1 LKSSLFE
8 TLTAEIIAIGSEL
21 LAPDRT
27 DTNSLWLTEKL
38 NQLGIEVKLKTIV
51 GDDDARLEE
60 AIRDAVRR
68 SKVVITTGGL
78 GPTEDDITR
87 KITAR
92 ALGRRLLLDEIVLA
106 EIKQRFQGFGVA
118 MPERNSRQ
126 AMVIED
132 ADVLPNPN
140 GTAPGM
146 FIDHEGTAIVL
157 LPGPP
162 REMKPMFE
170 NHVGSRLEGRAGKI
184 RVVRRILRVAG
195 LGESAVDEKIAPVYT
210 QYDNPQTTILFNQS
224 EIEIHLT
231 ARGRTEDEANAL
243 LDRVVLQLEEKLGN
257 AIFSFCGEKMEE
269 IVGLKLSVG
278 NYTLSVAESCT
289 GGLLAQR
296 ITDVPGSS
304 KYFIEGVVTYANE
317 AKTRALG
324 VEPILLLEHGAVS
337 APVAEAMAE
346 GIRKRADTDFGLA
359 ITGVAGPGGGTED
372 KPVGTVFVAISSEV
386 GTEHRKLKLP
396 GDRQLIRWRAS
407 QAALDMLR
415 RRLI

>member
-1 LKSSLFE
+1 MFE

-27 DTNSLWLTEKL
+27 DTNSLWLTEQL
-38 NQLGIEVKLKTIV
+38 NRLGIEVKLKTIV

-60 AIRDAVRR
+60 AIKDAVRR
-68 SKVVITTGGL
+68 SKVVIATGGL

-92 ALGRRLLLDEIVLA
+92 ALGRRLLLDEQVLE
-106 EIKQRFQGFGVA
+106 EIRRRFQSFGVT

-132 ADVLPNPN
+132 AVVLPNPN

-146 FIDHEGTAIVL
+146 FIDHQGAAIVL

-162 REMKPMFE
+162 REMRPMFE
-170 NHVGSRLEGRAGKI
+170 NHVAERLAGRAGSL
-184 RVVRRILRVAG
+184 RVVRRLLRVAG
-195 LGESAVDEKIAPVYT
+195 MGESAVDEKIAPVYT
-210 QYDNPQTTILFNQS
+210 QYDNPVTTILFNQS

-231 ARGRTEDEANAL
+231 ARGRTEKEANDL
-243 LDRVVLQLEEKLGN
+243 LDRLSSQIEERLGN
-257 AIFSFCGEKMEE
+257 AVFSFAGEKMEE
-269 IVGLKLSVG
+269 VVGLKLSVG
-278 NYTLSVAESCT
+278 GYTLAVAESCT

-296 ITDVPGSS
+296 LTDVPGSS

-317 AKTRALG
+317 AKTRALD
-324 VEPILLLEHGAVS
+324 VAPTLLRWHGAVS
-337 APVAEAMAE
+337 AEVAEAMAE
-346 GIRKRADTDFGLA
+346 GIRRRAGTDLGLA
-359 ITGVAGPGGGTED
+359 ITGIAGPGGGSEE
-372 KPVGTVFVAISSEV
+372 KPVGTVFIALASELR
-386 GTEHRKLKLP
+386 TEHRKLHIP
-396 GDRQLIRWRAS
+396 GDRQLVRWRAS
-407 QAALDMLR
+407 QAALDLLR

>member
-1 LKSSLFE
+1 LFE
-8 TLTAEIIAIGSEL
+8 PLTAEIIAIGSEL

-27 DTNSLWLTEKL
+27 DTNSLWLTEQL

-60 AIRDAVRR
+60 TIKDAVRR

-92 ALGRRLLLDEIVLA
+92 ALGRRLLLDEQVLA
-106 EIKQRFQGFGVA
+106 EIKQRFKGFGVV

-132 ADVLPNPN
+132 AEVLPNPN

-146 FIDHEGTAIVL
+146 FIDHEGTAMVL

-162 REMKPMFE
+162 REMKPMFG
-170 NHVGSRLEGRAGKI
+170 NHVRSKLESRAGKI
-184 RVVRRILRVAG
+184 RVLRRMLRVAG

-231 ARGRTEDEANAL
+231 ARGRTDEEVNAL
-243 LDRVVLQLEEKLGN
+243 LDKVVFQIEEKLGDS
-257 AIFSFCGEKMEE
+257 IFSFNGEKMEE
-269 IVGLKLSVG
+269 ILGLKLSLG
-278 NYTLSVAESCT
+278 GYTLAVAESCT

-337 APVAEAMAE
+337 GPVAEAMAE
-346 GIRKRADTDFGLA
+346 GIRKRAGTDFGIS
-359 ITGVAGPGGGTED
+359 ITGIAGPGGGTEE
-372 KPVGTVFVAISSEV
+372 KPVGTVFIALATDA
-386 GTEHRKLKLP
+386 GTEHRRFKLP
-396 GDRQLIRWRAS
+396 GDRNLVRWRAS
-407 QAALDMLR
+407 QAAMEMLR
-415 RRLI
+415 RKLL

>member
-1 LKSSLFE
+1 M
-8 TLTAEIIAIGSEL
+8 LTAEIIAIGSEL

-27 DTNSLWLTEKL
+27 DTNSLWLTEQL
-38 NQLGIEVKLKTIV
+38 NRLGIEVKLKTIV

-60 AIRDAVRR
+60 TIKDAARR

-92 ALGRRLLLDEIVLA
+92 ALGRRLLLDEQVLA
-106 EIKQRFQGFGVA
+106 EIRQRFQSFGVA

-132 ADVLPNPN
+132 AVVLPNPN

-162 REMKPMFE
+162 REMRPMFE
-170 NHVGSRLEGRAGKI
+170 NHVIARLESRAGSV
-184 RVVRRILRVAG
+184 RVVRRMLRVVG

-210 QYDNPQTTILFNQS
+210 QYENPQTTILFNQS

-243 LDRVVLQLEEKLGN
+243 LDRVVLQLDE
-257 AIFSFCGEKMEE
+257 
-269 IVGLKLSVG
+269 
-278 NYTLSVAESCT
+278 
-289 GGLLAQR
+289 
-296 ITDVPGSS
+296 
-304 KYFIEGVVTYANE
+304 
-317 AKTRALG
+317 
-324 VEPILLLEHGAVS
+324 
-337 APVAEAMAE
+337 
-346 GIRKRADTDFGLA
+346 
-359 ITGVAGPGGGTED
+359 
-372 KPVGTVFVAISSEV
+372 
-386 GTEHRKLKLP
+386 
-396 GDRQLIRWRAS
+396 
-407 QAALDMLR
+407 
-415 RRLI
+415 

>member
-1 LKSSLFE
+1 MFE

-27 DTNSLWLTEKL
+27 DTNSLWLTEQL
-38 NQLGIEVKLKTIV
+38 NRLGIEVKLKTIV

-60 AIRDAVRR
+60 AIKDATRR

-92 ALGRRLLLDEIVLA
+92 ALGRRLLLDENVLA
-106 EIKQRFQGFGVA
+106 EIKQRFQSFGVT

-132 ADVLPNPN
+132 AEVLPNPN

-146 FIDHEGTAIVL
+146 FLEHNGTAIVL

-162 REMKPMFE
+162 REMQPMFS
-170 NHVGSRLEGRAGKI
+170 NHVVSKLEQRSGSV
-184 RVVRRILRVAG
+184 RVVRRMLRVAG
-195 LGESAVDEKIAPVYT
+195 MGESAVDEKIAPVYT
-210 QYDNPQTTILFNQS
+210 KYENPQTTILFNQS

-231 ARGRTEDEANAL
+231 AHGRTEDEANQL
-243 LDRVVLQLEEKLGN
+243 LDRVVLEIEEQLGN
-257 AIFSFCGEKMEE
+257 AIFAFRGEKMEE
-269 IVGLKLSVG
+269 VIGLKLAVG
-278 NYTLSVAESCT
+278 GYTLAVAESCT
-289 GGLLAQR
+289 GGLLAER
-296 ITDVPGSS
+296 LTEVPGSS
-304 KYFIEGVVTYANE
+304 KYFIEGVVTYSNE
-317 AKTRALG
+317 SKTRLLG

-337 APVAEAMAE
+337 GPVAEAMSE
-346 GIRKRADTDFGLA
+346 GMRNRAATDFALS
-359 ITGVAGPGGGTED
+359 ITGIAGPDGGSEE
-372 KPVGTVFVAISSEV
+372 KPVGTVFIAISSEA
-386 GTEHRKLKLP
+386 GTEHRRLKVP
-396 GDRQLIRWRAS
+396 GDRNLIRWRAT
-407 QAALDMLR
+407 QAALDLLR

>member
-1 LKSSLFE
+1 MFE

-27 DTNSLWLTEKL
+27 DTNSLWLTEQL
-38 NQLGIEVKLKTIV
+38 NRLGIEVKLKTIV

-60 AIRDAVRR
+60 AIKDAARR

-92 ALGRRLLLDEIVLA
+92 ALGRRLLLDENVLA
-106 EIKQRFQGFGVA
+106 EIKQRFQSFGVT

-132 ADVLPNPN
+132 AEVLPNPN

-146 FIDHEGTAIVL
+146 FLEHNGTAIVL

-162 REMKPMFE
+162 REMQPMFG
-170 NHVGSRLEGRAGKI
+170 NHVVSKLEQRSGSV
-184 RVVRRILRVAG
+184 RVVRRMLRVAG
-195 LGESAVDEKIAPVYT
+195 MGESAVDEKIAPVYT
-210 QYDNPQTTILFNQS
+210 KYENPQTTILFNQS

-231 ARGRTEDEANAL
+231 ARGRTEDEANQL
-243 LDRVVLQLEEKLGN
+243 LDRVVLEIEEQLGN
-257 AIFSFCGEKMEE
+257 AIFAFRGEKMEE
-269 IVGLKLSVG
+269 VIGLKLAVG
-278 NYTLSVAESCT
+278 GYTLAVAESCT
-289 GGLLAQR
+289 GGLLAER
-296 ITDVPGSS
+296 LTEVPGSS
-304 KYFIEGVVTYANE
+304 KYFIEGVVTYSNE
-317 AKTRALG
+317 SKTRLLG

-337 APVAEAMAE
+337 GPVAEAMSE
-346 GIRKRADTDFGLA
+346 GMRNRAATDFALS
-359 ITGVAGPGGGTED
+359 ITGIAGPDGGTED
-372 KPVGTVFVAISSEV
+372 KPVGTVFIAISSEA
-386 GTEHRKLKLP
+386 GTEHRRLKLP
-396 GDRQLIRWRAS
+396 GDRNLIRWRAT
-407 QAALDMLR
+407 QAAMDLLR

>member
-1 LKSSLFE
+1 MFE
-8 TLTAEIIAIGSEL
+8 TLSAEIIAIGSEL

-27 DTNSLWLTEKL
+27 DTNSLWLTDKL
-38 NQLGIEVKLKTIV
+38 NRLGIEVKLKTIV

-60 AIRDAVRR
+60 AIKDAVKR

-92 ALGRRLLLDEIVLA
+92 ALGRRLLLDEAVLE
-106 EIKQRFQGFGVA
+106 EIRRRFQGFGVV

-132 ADVLPNPN
+132 AIVLPNPN

-146 FIDHEGTAIVL
+146 FLEHQGTSIVL

-162 REMKPMFE
+162 REMRPMFE
-170 NHVGSRLEGRAGKI
+170 NHVASRLGAGAGNL
-184 RVVRRILRVAG
+184 RVVRRLLRVAG

-210 QYDNPQTTILFNQS
+210 KYDNPQTTILFNQS

-231 ARGRTEDEANAL
+231 ARGRTEAEAEAL
-243 LDRVVLQLEEKLGN
+243 LDRLSEQIEERLGN
-257 AIFSFCGEKMEE
+257 AVFSFAGETMEQV
-269 IVGLKLSVG
+269 VGLKLAVG
-278 NYTLSVAESCT
+278 NYTLAVAESCT
-289 GGLLAQR
+289 GGLIAQR

-304 KYFIEGVVTYANE
+304 KYFIEGVVTYSND
-317 AKTRALG
+317 AKTRTLG
-324 VEPILLLEHGAVS
+324 VQPMLLLEHGAVS

-346 GIRKRADTDFGLA
+346 GVRKRASTDFGLSV
-359 ITGVAGPGGGTED
+359 TGIAGPDGGTEE
-372 KPVGTVFVAISSEV
+372 KPVGLVFIALASES

-407 QAALDMLR
+407 QAALDLLR
-415 RRLI
+415 RRLL

>member
-1 LKSSLFE
+1 LFE

-21 LAPDRT
+21 LAPDRS

-38 NQLGIEVKLKTIV
+38 NRLGIEVKLKTIV

-60 AIRDAVRR
+60 AIRDATRR

-92 ALGRRLLLDEIVLA
+92 ALGRRLLLDENVLA

-132 ADVLPNPN
+132 AEVLPNPN

-146 FIDHEGTAIVL
+146 FMDHAGTAIVL

-162 REMKPMFE
+162 REMQPMFE
-170 NHVGSRLEGRAGKI
+170 NHVASRLEGRAGNI
-184 RVVRRILRVAG
+184 RVVRRMLRVAG

-224 EIEIHLT
+224 EIEVHLT
-231 ARGRTEDEANAL
+231 ARGRTEVEANAL
-243 LDRVVLQLEEKLGN
+243 LDRVVLQIEERLGN
-257 AIFSFCGEKMEE
+257 SIFAFAGEKMEE
-269 IVGLKLSVG
+269 VVGLKLAVG
-278 NYTLSVAESCT
+278 GYTLSVAESCT

-296 ITDVPGSS
+296 LTEVPGSS

-317 AKTRALG
+317 AKTRVLG

-346 GIRKRADTDFGLA
+346 GIRSRAETDFGLS
-359 ITGVAGPGGGTED
+359 ITGVAGPSGGTEE
-372 KPVGTVFVAISSEV
+372 KPVGTVFIALASEV

-407 QAALDMLR
+407 QAALDLLR